1 MYKRQVNGLDADNY
15 PHLPVIDTQNQ
26 MKLPVHLLTKIIS
39 ETGFAVSMHESRPIL
54 TGVHF
59 ILENQKLLA
68 VATDSHRLS
77 QRVIDVYKRQ
87 VINKN
92 LIVELFF

>member
-1 MYKRQVNGLDADNY
+1 
-15 PHLPVIDTQNQ
+15 
-26 MKLPVHLLTKIIS
+26 
-39 ETGFAVSMHESRPIL
+39 MHESRPIL

-77 QRVIDVYKRQ
+77 QRVIPTEQAVEDFNI
-87 VINKN
+87 VIPGK
-92 LIVELFF
+92 V